1 MFRKS
6 ECPLTRMHY
15 LWIRK
20 KRRSVESSLGKELV
34 AADSLAPTPSRQYQ
48 VRLPNHDMPPKTF
61 PSEHDAI
68 VNTSTH
74 MLRVTKTFP
83 SEHDVIVNTCT
94 HMLFNAYSPVRND
107 RTKFQARKTTFSTQ
121 T

>member
-61 PSEHDAI
+61 PSEHD
-68 VNTSTH
+68 
-74 MLRVTKTFP
+74 
-83 SEHDVIVNTCT
+83 VIVNTCT